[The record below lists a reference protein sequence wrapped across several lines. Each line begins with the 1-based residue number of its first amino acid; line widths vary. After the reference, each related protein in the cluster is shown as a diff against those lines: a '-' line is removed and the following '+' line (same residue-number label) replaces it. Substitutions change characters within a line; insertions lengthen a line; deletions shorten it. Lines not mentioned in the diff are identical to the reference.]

1 MYAKWTIGTVCCN
14 QIHEANGVKLP
25 RRPKWDDSEIVTY
38 LDLLFLCDTFHGMN
52 EREVDLRT
60 FSSCSSLFF
69 RAAISSS
76 FSLSCSFKQLTSSVM
91 AGRRYGRKTRES
103 EHSPQCNANSK
114 TCCQPEARREL
125 PGCTCDV
132 VIMWRA
138 KQCYFFVCLLF
149 CFVLLVLFY
158 FIFSIFLKY
167 ECNYEIQK
175 KKSSPI
181 IVSLQISIFFFANF
195 LLKKCEWCT
204 RGPRLKCC
212 HGACIMKW
220 LGDMFSVALCLPS
233 KINYNRYKTCGVARR
248 QAHTHRTSGPPS
260 CFSHDR

>member
-1 MYAKWTIGTVCCN
+1 MRRQWNSDISRFTISFCT
-14 QIHEANGVKLP
+14 
-25 RRPKWDDSEIVTY
+25 
-38 LDLLFLCDTFHGMN
+38 CDTFHGMN

-132 VIMWRA
+132 VIMWRV

-175 KKSSPI
+175 KKIESYNC
-181 IVSLQISIFFFANF
+181 IVTNKYF
-195 LLKKCEWCT
+195 LLCKFSSKKM
-204 RGPRLKCC
+204 RMMHKGSPFK
-212 HGACIMKW
+212 M
-220 LGDMFSVALCLPS
+220 LPWS
-233 KINYNRYKTCGVARR
+233 LYYEMAWWHV
-248 QAHTHRTSGPPS
+248 
-260 CFSHDR
+260 